1 MNDYRA
7 VRLFLKLGPYLALL
21 ATAVFWTI
29 AIWAAVQGLIGVLGI
44 VIGIVAGVIVGFLV
58 MVLVDLTR
66 LIAEMLI
73 PR

>member
-7 VRLFLKLGPYLALL
+7 VRLFLKVGPFLALL
-21 ATAVFWTI
+21 AAALFWAL
-29 AIWAAVQGLIGVLGI
+29 AIWAAMQGLIGTLGI
-44 VIGIVAGVIVGFLV
+44 VVGFVAGAVVGFLV

>member
-7 VRLFLKLGPYLALL
+7 VKLFLKLGPYLALL
-21 ATAVFWTI
+21 AAAVFW
-29 AIWAAVQGLIGVLGI
+29 AAGIWAAVNGLVGALGVIAAL
-44 VIGIVAGVIVGFLV
+44 VAGAIVGFLV
-58 MVLVDLTR
+58 MVFVDLTR

>member
-21 ATAVFWTI
+21 AAAVFWGI
-29 AIWAAVQGLIGVLGI
+29 AVWAAMHGLIGVLGLI
-44 VIGIVAGVIVGFLV
+44 VGAAAGAIVGFLM
-58 MVLVDLTR
+58 MVLVDLTK

>member
-7 VRLFLKLGPYLALL
+7 VKLFLKLGPYLALL
-21 ATAVFWTI
+21 AVAVFW
-29 AIWAAVQGLIGVLGI
+29 AAGIWAAVNGLVGMLGVAVGL
-44 VIGIVAGVIVGFLV
+44 VAGVVVGFLV
-58 MVLVDLTR
+58 MVFVDLTR

>member
-7 VRLFLKLGPYLALL
+7 VKLFIKLGPYLALL
-21 ATAVFWTI
+21 AAAVFWAI
-29 AIWAAVQGLIGVLGI
+29 AIWAAVQGLIGPLGI
-44 VIGIVAGVIVGFLV
+44 IVGFVAGVIVGFLV
-58 MVLVDLTR
+58 MVLVDLTK

>member
-7 VRLFLKLGPYLALL
+7 VKLFLKLGPYLALL
-21 ATAVFWTI
+21 AAAVFW
-29 AIWAAVQGLIGVLGI
+29 AAGIWAAVNGFVGALGVAVCL
-44 VIGIVAGVIVGFLV
+44 VAGVIVGFLV
-58 MVLVDLTR
+58 MVFVDLTR